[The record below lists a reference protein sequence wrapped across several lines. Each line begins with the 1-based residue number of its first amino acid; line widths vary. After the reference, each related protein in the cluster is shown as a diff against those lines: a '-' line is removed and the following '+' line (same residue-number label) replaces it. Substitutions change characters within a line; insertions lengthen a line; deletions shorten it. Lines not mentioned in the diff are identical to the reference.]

1 MIYGVEYYILI
12 SRAMQHHGIEPFPA
26 IWVDVKEGSDAAKE
40 SKKYKPIA
48 EVQLTKVTNLC
59 ANSMSKV
66 SEEGV

>member
-12 SRAMQHHGIEPFPA
+12 SRVMQHHSIERFPG
-26 IWVDVKEGSDAAKE
+26 IWVDAKEGSDAAKE

-48 EVQLTKVTNLC
+48 EVQLKKVTKLI
-59 ANSMSKV
+59 AKSMSKV